1 MVQRKI
7 ECVDIMQMK
16 EPIQNLETFGDH
28 FLIIMTSRS
37 LKVTVFSFS
46 FSCNFRLV

>member
-7 ECVDIMQMK
+7 ECVNVMRMK
-16 EPIQNLETFGDH
+16 EPIQNLETFGDN
-28 FLIIMTSRS
+28 FFVIMASRS

-46 FSCNFRLV
+46 FSCYFRLV